1 MKKLLLLALLTLTS
15 ITTAQN
21 IDYTLEWNDAQMR
34 YEIFITRDV
43 DATVPFTNSGVS
55 RITVVFPTDG
65 ARTLSPTSQN
75 VDAYSQLPKI
85 TAPSAQSGS
94 DFYTFTSN
102 GGNSLVGVL
111 NGGVKTLWVTF
122 TSSDGCVDGARLYI
136 NGIDPD
142 SAAGGMNGSD
152 RSQGFS
158 ILSTAGDVDEYR
170 NNIGG
175 DPVCSTL
182 GVEDN
187 ITAKFSLYPNPAKD
201 SVTVI
206 FSDDIKETQVSLY
219 NISGKLVKNYT
230 PTIIN
235 NRVVL
240 DLSGF
245 SSGFYI
251 VSINT
256 LKGIVTKRLILGK

>member
-1 MKKLLLLALLTLTS
+1 MKKLLLLTLLTIAS

-21 IDYTLEWNDAQMR
+21 IDYTLEWNEAQLR
-34 YEIFITRDV
+34 YEVFITRDI

-85 TAPSAQSGS
+85 TAPSAQPGS
-94 DFYTFTSN
+94 DFHTFTSN

-136 NGIDPD
+136 NGSDPD

-158 ILSTAGDVDEYR
+158 TLSVSGDVDEYR

-175 DPVCSTL
+175 NPVCPTL

-187 ITAKFSLYPNPAKD
+187 TTTVFSLYPNPAKE
-201 SVTVI
+201 STTI
-206 FSDDIKETQVSLY
+206 TFSNDINEATISLY
-219 NISGKLVKNYT
+219 NIAGQLVQSYQ
-230 PTIIN
+230 PTIVN
-235 NRVVL
+235 NSTML
-240 DLSGF
+240 DVSTF
-245 SSGFYI
+245 SAGIYV
-251 VSINT
+251 VSIHTN
-256 LKGIVTKRLILGK
+256 KGVTTKRLIIE